1 MHEIEIV
8 YDDGVMFF
16 RERAIEL
23 KPIEPP
29 RTLEKKMKRFVKIC
43 PNLTQSV
50 ISGKFEDGLMDAE
63 TAMEFDQV
71 KLGEAEK
78 SVWGRKFKIRFVSKD
93 TGRKIDLN
101 LDFTRRHTKVYGP
114 DEN

>member
-1 MHEIEIV
+1 MHGNISNPTEVHEIEIV

-50 ISGKFEDGLMDAE
+50 ISGKFEDGLNGCRDCYGIL
-63 TAMEFDQV
+63 T
-71 KLGEAEK
+71 KLNLERQKRVCGVV
-78 SVWGRKFKIRFVSKD
+78 SLRLGSSPKIRVA
-93 TGRKIDLN
+93 RLI
-101 LDFTRRHTKVYGP
+101 
-114 DEN
+114 